1 MNLSNFVLA
10 LATVPLFVLEN
21 KYETKPAACGA
32 ASFPLGREATG
43 DAAGSW
49 VPWLCWCGHLARQL
63 QGQRLQCPVL
73 LLQLPNLPG
82 AVQKLS
88 WKGDRQ

>member
-32 ASFPLGREATG
+32 ASFPLGREATR

-49 VPWLCWCGHLARQL
+49 VPSRVQLAAGL
-63 QGQRLQCPVL
+63 PSMCP
-73 LLQLPNLPG
+73 
-82 AVQKLS
+82 S
-88 WKGDRQ
+88 S